1 MPTRALTTDADAD
14 AVPSVD
20 APEPDTDRGVS
31 SAFGVPAMAFA
42 ATVITMVGL
51 GALTGDPLAWHDAPR
66 AVSNGATAAGAAG
79 GLRWLF
85 GRDGSD

>member
-1 MPTRALTTDADAD
+1 MSTRALTTDADAD

-31 SAFGVPAMAFA
+31 SAVGVPAIAFA
-42 ATVITMVGL
+42 ATVLTMIGVGVL
-51 GALTGDPLAWHDAPR
+51 SGDPVTWHDAPR

-85 GRDGSD
+85 GRGGSE